1 MILLQFEVT
10 EMSLPVVVLGKCDAS
25 HVDWK
30 HSVLFSNPI
39 TYICC
44 GFVERHVVQVTTDRK
59 LATNPQHL
67 DMLAVTDINTSTKSL
82 Q

>member
-30 HSVLFSNPI
+30 HSVFFQTPLLI
-39 TYICC
+39 
-44 GFVERHVVQVTTDRK
+44 FVVDLLNDMSYK
-59 LATNPQHL
+59 LQQ
-67 DMLAVTDINTSTKSL
+67 IESL
-82 Q
+82 QQIRHIWTCWR